1 MKKVIINPEK
11 NNIKGEIVIPPSKSY
26 AHRAII
32 CASLAKGRS
41 IIENIDYSVDINST
55 IEIMTKMGA
64 KIEKNGSVL
73 TIDGT
78 DNIKITDI
86 DLNCNESGS
95 TIRFLIPLALA
106 RYNRAKF
113 LGKGKLITRP
123 LDVYYNI
130 FEKQGIKYETDNG
143 KLPLFV
149 EGELKPDTF
158 IIPGNISSQFI
169 SGLMFTLPL
178 LNGDSIIKIKGNLE
192 SKAYVDLT
200 LDMLNRFGIEIENRD
215 YQNFYIKGNQKYK
228 AQNYRVEG
236 DFSQAAFWIVA
247 GLIGENPITLKGMN
261 INSLQGDKEILNIA
275 KRMGGQLD
283 IKEEE
288 IIVYPSKTKGIK
300 IDVSQCPDIGPI
312 LSVLGSVSEGETNIV
327 NAERLRIKECDRIT
341 ASVSEL
347 AKLGANIQEIEDS
360 IKIIGVERLSGNKT
374 DSWNDHRIAMSLAI
388 ASIKIDGEI
397 EINNSECVKKSYP
410 SFWKEFTKIGGH
422 LNECNVG

>member
-41 IIENIDYSVDINST
+41 IITNIDYSVDINST

-64 KIEKNGSVL
+64 KIEKDRSTL
-73 TIDGT
+73 IIDGT
-78 DNIKITDI
+78 DNINITDI

-106 RYNRAKF
+106 RYNKARF
-113 LGKGKLITRP
+113 LGKGKLVTRP
-123 LDVYYNI
+123 LDVYYKI
-130 FEKQGIKYETDNG
+130 FEKQGIKYETDNN
-143 KLPLFV
+143 KLPLLV
-149 EGELKPDTF
+149 EGVLKPDTF
-158 IIPGNISSQFI
+158 VIPGNISSQFI
-169 SGLMFTLPL
+169 SGLMFTAPL
-178 LNGDSIIKIKGNLE
+178 LDGDSIIKIEGNLE

-200 LDMLNRFGIEIENRD
+200 LDMLNRFGITVENKD
-215 YQNFYIKGNQKYK
+215 YQEFIIKGNQKYV
-228 AQNYRVEG
+228 AQDYRVEG
-236 DFSQAAFWIVA
+236 DFSQAAFWVVA
-247 GLIGENPITLKGMN
+247 GLIGKNSITLKGMN
-261 INSLQGDKEILNIA
+261 INSLQGDKAILDIA
-275 KRMGGQLD
+275 QNMGGKLD

-288 IIVYPSKTKGIK
+288 IVVYPSKTKGIE

-347 AKLGANIQEIEDS
+347 KKVGANIEEVGDS
-360 IKIIGVERLSGNKT
+360 IKILGVDRLKGNKT

-388 ASIKIDGEI
+388 SSLRMDGEL
-397 EINNSECVKKSYP
+397 EINNSECIRKSYP
-410 SFWKEFTKIGGH
+410 SFWKEFAKIGGDV
-422 LNECNVG
+422 NECELG